1 MANGSPGE
9 IRYTDTLL
17 PDPKY
22 VLTRKH
28 PVYVPL
34 PVHLYTS
41 IHTPTY
47 SVRMQHRKRG
57 RGLDYSSDE
66 IPFEKKPAPGFYDTT
81 EENLDR
87 IPITFKG
94 LRREDLDEE
103 SREKKEQVR
112 E

>member
-1 MANGSPGE
+1 
-9 IRYTDTLL
+9 
-17 PDPKY
+17 
-22 VLTRKH
+22 
-28 PVYVPL
+28 
-34 PVHLYTS
+34 
-41 IHTPTY
+41 
-47 SVRMQHRKRG
+47 MQHRKRG

-112 E
+112 K